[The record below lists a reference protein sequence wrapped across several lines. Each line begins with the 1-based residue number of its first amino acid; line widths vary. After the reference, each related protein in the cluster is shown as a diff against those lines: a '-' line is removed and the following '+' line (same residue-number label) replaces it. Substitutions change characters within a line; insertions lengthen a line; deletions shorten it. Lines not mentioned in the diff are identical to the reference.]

1 MQIQQYE
8 WEVDPMSGEQSS
20 EPEWVVRGKTIAELI
35 RELQTF
41 EDQTLKVEVSIDD
54 GNTRRPIS
62 LVKRS
67 SGTCLLVYCGS
78 EDSP

>member
-1 MQIQQYE
+1 
-8 WEVDPMSGEQSS
+8 MSGEQSS